1 MSADPLTNSPASD
14 ADADANVSLRP
25 SRRPLLL
32 AILAVCVVAGAAYG
46 ISYYRKRPDPIRQ
59 LFVEQLPGWQLKRGK
74 NWIPAGGTELL
85 AMQKALRRYPEVSAA
100 LGRLDAAYP
109 DPEAVRAAGEGLS
122 DALFAS
128 HLSYYVDPQL
138 IMKKTIL
145 LSYAVIGEATWRA
158 GARSVLV
165 RRLSRLDTINV
176 EMGLR
181 GQTGNGRPLV
191 FLDRIESSLLDD
203 LLASADKHR
212 AGSHRRALTDADH
225 AALYELRRALGA
237 QVGEA
242 ALDSLIASLAAR
254 EEAFETMRRRLHDGK
269 VRIEKPDS
277 FVFSDAWF
285 ESLWPLSS
293 IQNPGGPLI
302 LDNDLRSV
310 EHADAQLRTRE
321 ATATINALLDVTA
334 LSTEAHE
341 VRHAFEEPTHAPLPD
356 AGAEASPPVPAALV
370 ELTGGDAD
378 FAAKANDE
386 LHAHL
391 GEIHDAPS
399 APCFTIIKGIR
410 QVRGRYAP
418 RTPHF
423 FAFFLLL
430 SRLGSD
436 ETIADPVALVHRL
449 CAEPAP
455 ALRLRAAALWKE
467 LYGTELVPAQ
477 RERH

>member
-1 MSADPLTNSPASD
+1 MSADPLPNSSASD
-14 ADADANVSLRP
+14 ADAHVSLRP
-25 SRRPLLL
+25 SRRPLLF
-32 AILAVCVVAGAAYG
+32 AILAVFVVAGAAYG

-74 NWIPAGGTELL
+74 NWVPAGGTELL

-109 DPEAVRAAGEGLS
+109 DPEAVKAAGEGLS

-128 HLSYYVDPQL
+128 HLSYYLDPQL

-158 GARSVLV
+158 GSRSVLV

-191 FLDRIESSLLDD
+191 FLDRIESSLIDD
-203 LLASADKHR
+203 LLDAADKPR
-212 AGSHRRALTDADH
+212 SDAPRRALTEADH

-254 EEAFETMRRRLHDGK
+254 EQAFETMRRRLHEGK
-269 VRIEKPDS
+269 VRIDKPES

-285 ESLWPLSS
+285 DRLWPLSS

-302 LDNDLRSV
+302 LDNDLRSL
-310 EHADAQLRTRE
+310 EHADAELRTRE
-321 ATATINALLDVTA
+321 AAATISALLDVTA

-341 VRHAFEEPTHAPLPD
+341 VRHAFEEPAPEALP
-356 AGAEASPPVPAALV
+356 PAPEALV

-378 FAAKANDE
+378 FAAKANAE

-391 GEIHDAPS
+391 GELHDAPS
-399 APCFTIIKGIR
+399 APCFTIVKGVR

-436 ETIADPVALVHRL
+436 EMISDPVALVHRL

-467 LYGTELVPAQ
+467 LYGTELIPAQ
-477 RERH
+477 RERR